1 MGHWLSWVWVVMAT
15 ILAIAEIFNTGF
27 FVISFSA
34 GAAIA
39 AVAAYAGFAPLEQ
52 LAVFVVVSAIALLL
66 VRPLA
71 NRISNPNTLPVGTDR
86 LLGKEGIVLETV
98 DPARGSGVVRIGH
111 EPWSA
116 DSIDGTP
123 IAAGT
128 MVLVESVEGT
138 HLKVRVAL

>member
-1 MGHWLSWVWVVMAT
+1 MDNWLSWVWVVMAT
-15 ILAIAEIFNTGF
+15 ILAIAEIFTTGF
-27 FVISFSA
+27 FVISFSV

-52 LAVFVVVSAIALLL
+52 FAIFVAASAIALLL

-71 NRISNPNTLPVGTDR
+71 NRVSSPNTLPVGTDR
-86 LLGKEGIVLETV
+86 LLGREGIVLETV

-116 DSIDGTP
+116 DSADGTP
-123 IAAGT
+123 IAMGT
-128 MVLVESVEGT
+128 TVLVVGIEGT
-138 HLKVRVAL
+138 HLKVRVAI

>member
-71 NRISNPNTLPVGTDR
+71 NRLSNPNTLPVGTDR